1 MAAEKPS
8 DKDRAPGG
16 NTGAYLLDQFEEFFG
31 EVVRLRD
38 QAMQSA
44 PLYAGRN
51 DPDRVPVGL
60 IASEAL
66 DRLQTILEMQALES
80 GRRGGDFGLI
90 YYKDA
95 QYVMAVLADEIFIA
109 MDWPGRESWK
119 SDLLETRLFGS
130 YNAGDQFF
138 QRLDSLLA
146 QGERA
151 QPEMALVYLLALGLG
166 FKGRYRGAAQASKLE
181 EYRRR
186 LYEYVYRK
194 RPDLADP
201 GRVLSPQAY
210 RHTLAD
216 ALPRLL
222 PNPTRWLW
230 ILGTV
235 FLIFLVASHIVWVS
249 YTSDLRAL
257 LDMGG

>member
-1 MAAEKPS
+1 MADKPHDS
-8 DKDRAPGG
+8 ERSSGG

-31 EVVRLRD
+31 EVVRLRH
-38 QAMQSA
+38 QAQQSPV
-44 PLYAGRN
+44 PLPGQS
-51 DPDRVPVGL
+51 DPERLPIGL

-66 DRLQTILEMQALES
+66 DRLQTLLEMQALES
-80 GRRGGDFGLI
+80 GRRGGDFGLL

-95 QYVMAVLADEIFIA
+95 QYVMAVLADEIFIVL
-109 MDWPGRESWK
+109 DWPGRESWK

-138 QRLDSLLA
+138 QRLDGLLA

-151 QPEMALVYLLALGLG
+151 QPELALVYLMALGLG
-166 FKGRYRGAAQASKLE
+166 FKGRYRGLAQASKLE

-194 RPDLADP
+194 RPDLTDP

-216 ALPRLL
+216 ATPRLL
-222 PNPTRWLW
+222 PNPARWLW
-230 ILGTV
+230 LLGFAFAV
-235 FLIFLVASHIVWVS
+235 FLVVSHIVWTS
-249 YTSDLRAL
+249 YTADLQRL
-257 LDMGG
+257 LDMAG